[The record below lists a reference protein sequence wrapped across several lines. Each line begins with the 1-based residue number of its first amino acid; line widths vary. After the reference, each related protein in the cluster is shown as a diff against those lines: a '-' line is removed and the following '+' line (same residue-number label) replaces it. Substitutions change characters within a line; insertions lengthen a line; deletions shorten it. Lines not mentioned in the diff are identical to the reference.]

1 MANTVSVDTG
11 EIIRRAVV
19 KKQPLIAGL
28 WIVLLTLKSLFEV
41 WIFVDAIKHIMSALL
56 GESGKSLIILYKE
69 YAIYM
74 FIYIT
79 LFFLCKGIEFHIT
92 RFGNVIVE
100 NMLFKHLFSLETWYI
115 GFEPGDVLAKL
126 RVDISKAITSK
137 VTLIVTFIDMGACV
151 VGGSLYAISLNR
163 IVYLICI
170 VVVIAAYSVTYKSYK
185 KMPEIEKKAGNFFNR
200 NYTNV
205 WEIVAN
211 TEIVQFLNERR
222 VLKNF
227 DETAKENV
235 ENAVM
240 KGKSYANVNISK
252 KIINVG
258 LVFLVCVVGAY
269 VTYGSDN
276 LVGDIANIT
285 ALVVLIPQ
293 IANALLKTFDW
304 NVLNKEYQGICERLD
319 AFTLQKEYSEEA
331 KQLLAQDIQKLV
343 VKNVSFAYGENEIL
357 KNINC
362 IFEKGKM
369 YYLSGDSGAGKSTF
383 VKLLMGLLPLR
394 LGTIFYDEFEIYNI
408 NRKSL
413 WQKITYV
420 AQEPT
425 IIRGNIEKNILL
437 NNERNDKRLKEAL
450 AVSTFDSL
458 HIDLKTE
465 VDGQNLSSG
474 EKQKVCLA
482 RAIYENKGIL
492 ILDEATSQMDPASQT
507 MVYNRLYDYCVENN
521 VMVIVVNHNKS
532 VMPSGSIT
540 MNLEDGCL

>member
-1 MANTVSVDTG
+1 MANIVSVDSG

-28 WIVLLTLKSLFEV
+28 WIVLLTFKTLFEV

-69 YAIYM
+69 YAVYM

-79 LFFLCKGIEFHIT
+79 LFFVCKGIEFHIT
-92 RFGNVIVE
+92 RCGNIIVE

-115 GFEPGDVLAKL
+115 GFEPGAVLAKL
-126 RVDISKAITSK
+126 RVDISKAITAEI
-137 VTLIVTFIDMGACV
+137 TLIITFVDMAVCV
-151 VGGSLYAISLNR
+151 VVGTFYAISLNR
-163 IVYLICI
+163 IVYFICI
-170 VVVIAAYSVTYKSYK
+170 AVVIAAYSVTYNSYK

-200 NYTNV
+200 NYSNV

-211 TEIVQFLNERR
+211 TEIVQFLDERR

-269 VTYGSDN
+269 ITYGSDN
-276 LVGDIANIT
+276 LVRDIANIT

-293 IANALLKTFDW
+293 IANALLKTFDL
-304 NVLNKEYQGICERLD
+304 NVLHKEYQGICERLD
-319 AFTLQKEYSEEA
+319 AFTLLKEYSEEA
-331 KQLLAQDIQKLV
+331 KQLFTQDIQKLV
-343 VKNVSFAYGENEIL
+343 VKNVSFAYGENKIL

-362 IFEKGKM
+362 FFEKGKM

-383 VKLLMGLLPLR
+383 IKLLMGLLPLR
-394 LGTIFYDEFEIYNI
+394 SGTIFYDEFEIYNI

-413 WQKITYV
+413 WEKITYV

-437 NNERNDKRLKEAL
+437 NNERNDKRLTEAL
-450 AVSTFDSL
+450 NVSTFDSL
-458 HIDLKTE
+458 HIDLKKE
-465 VDGQNLSSG
+465 VDGQSLSSG

-492 ILDEATSQMDPASQT
+492 ILDEATSQMDPTSQT
-507 MVYNRLYDYCVENN
+507 MVYERLYDYCIKNN

-532 VMPSGSIT
+532 VMPLGSIT
-540 MNLEDGCL
+540 MNLEEGCL